1 MKNKILVFFLLI
13 TLCFCEVL
21 PVYADNDVESGETV
35 EIDSENLIEISTPE
49 EFLAFAEACKLDIYS
64 LGKVVELKAEIN
76 IGGLEFEGVSYFNGT
91 FHGNGFTIKGMNLKE
106 KGSQQGLFRYIGEL
120 GIVADLNVVG
130 VVSPEGSQEEIG
142 GIAGVNYGTIKNCT
156 FTGAVSGQKSV
167 GAIVG
172 INKSYGQIFE
182 CRSNAIVL
190 ATDYTGGIAG
200 VNEGIIDACTN
211 DSRVNIEE
219 LDPVLDLAGM
229 DISDLNIAQTIV
241 ARNNTGGIAG
251 KSSGVISNCT
261 NSGAIGYEHTG
272 YNVGGIVGYQ
282 NGVVLKCTN
291 MGTVYGRKDVGG
303 IVGQAEPYIASEY
316 LSEQVEQTRND
327 INRINRTMN
336 NLSYNLEKNSK
347 EAKVY
352 ADALAA
358 QFESTSGSLADRF
371 EQMEDAIPKD
381 NPEAQKCM
389 DNINAAMKRI
399 EEIRDKEG
407 ALTQDDLDEIERQM
421 TIIEENTKR
430 LAEISEETNGNTSSG
445 TLGNIQN
452 PESQNNVQ
460 GLVDSLQKSMDS
472 LTNGLNALTK
482 QTEAALNH
490 LEDSTAVIRGE
501 KNYIVD
507 VSSIKTAAEMDGV
520 ISGCV
525 NKGIVAADLNV
536 GGIAGTMNIE
546 YGDDPE
552 MDLDFSEDLDIA
564 MSSEVNN
571 VIIDSINYASV
582 NGKKSCAGSVVGLQE
597 MGLLYQ
603 CEGYGHVNA
612 EAGTY
617 AGGIAGKSSGTIE
630 KSYAMLDVTAKDYVG
645 GITGE
650 GNHIL
655 NCLSI
660 VKIEADGERIG
671 AVAGYYDEEGTITG
685 NYFVR
690 DSYDALDDISY
701 AGVAEAMSYE
711 EIMQLEGIPE
721 GFTQV
726 QVTFEVED
734 ELICETMVAYGS
746 SLTEAD
752 FPVLEERDGY
762 YIVWP
767 EKSVYTD
774 ICNNLT
780 VTAEYVP
787 WTQSIAAGTEN
798 SGKPLFI
805 AVGEFYE
812 GTALHILEEETDFVM
827 PSERMNLLYSHDWTI
842 LSEEEKQFDKV
853 EGHFYVPH
861 SPKGVIQVWFETDA
875 GWETADT
882 TMDGSYVVAE
892 IPYEAA
898 FAIVELQLDNT
909 GLYLTIG
916 AGVLVLILVI
926 SIIIVHNKRKK
937 KAQ

>member
-1 MKNKILVFFLLI
+1 MKNKIFVFFLLI
-13 TLCFCEVL
+13 ALCFCEVM
-21 PVYADNDVESGETV
+21 PVYADNDVDAAKAV

-49 EFLAFAEACKLDIYS
+49 EFLAFAQDCKLDIYS

-76 IGGLEFEGVSYFNGT
+76 ISGLEFEGISYFNGI
-91 FHGNGFTIKGMNLKE
+91 FHGNGYTIKGMNLKE

-167 GAIVG
+167 GAIAG
-172 INKSYGQIFE
+172 INKSLGQILE
-182 CRSNAIVL
+182 CKSNAIVL
-190 ATDYTGGIAG
+190 ATDYSGGIVG
-200 VNEGIIDACTN
+200 VNEGIVDACVN
-211 DSRVNIEE
+211 ESKVNIEE

-229 DISDLNIAQTIV
+229 DMGDLNIAQTIV

-251 KSSGVISNCT
+251 KSSGIIRNCT
-261 NSGAIGYEHTG
+261 NNATIGYEHTG
-272 YNVGGIVGYQ
+272 YNVGGIAGYQ
-282 NGVVLKCTN
+282 NGVIIDCVNT
-291 MGTVYGRKDVGG
+291 GTVYGRKDVGG

-316 LSEQVEQTRND
+316 LSEQVEQTKND
-327 INRINRTMN
+327 INRMNRTLN

-352 ADALAA
+352 ADALAV
-358 QFESTSGSLADRF
+358 QFEGTSGSLADRF
-371 EQMEDAIPKD
+371 EQMEDAVPKD
-381 NPEAQKCM
+381 NPEAEKCM
-389 DNINAAMKRI
+389 DNINAAMNRI
-399 EEIRDKEG
+399 EEIRNKEG
-407 ALTQDDLDEIERQM
+407 ALTQEDLEEIERQM
-421 TIIEENTKR
+421 AIIEENTER
-430 LAEISEETNGNTSSG
+430 LAEITEAENGNSSNANSGNSYDAATS
-445 TLGNIQN
+445 
-452 PESQNNVQ
+452 NNVQ
-460 GLVDSLQKSMDS
+460 GLIDSLQKSMDS
-472 LTNGLNALTK
+472 LTNGLNSLTK
-482 QTEAALNH
+482 QTESALNH
-490 LEDSTAVIRGE
+490 LENNTAVIRGE
-501 KNYIVD
+501 KSYIVD
-507 VSSIKTAAEMDGV
+507 VSSVKTASEMDGV

-525 NKGIVAADLNV
+525 NKGVVSADLNV
-536 GGIAGTMNIE
+536 GGVAGTMNIE

-552 MDLDFSEDLDIA
+552 VDLDLSEELDIA

-571 VIIDSINYASV
+571 VIIGSINHAGI
-582 NGKKSCAGSVVGLQE
+582 NGKKSCAGSIVGLQE

-612 EAGTY
+612 DAGSY

-645 GITGE
+645 GIAGE

-655 NCLSI
+655 DCFSV
-660 VKIEADGERIG
+660 VKIDADGERIG
-671 AVAGYYDEEGTITG
+671 AVAGYYDEKGTISR
-685 NYFVR
+685 NYFVK
-690 DSYDALDDISY
+690 DTYDALDDISY
-701 AGVAEAMSYE
+701 AGVAEPMPYE
-711 EIMQLEGIPE
+711 DMMQLEGIPE

-734 ELICETMVAYGS
+734 ELICETMVAYGT

-752 FPVLEERDGY
+752 LPVIAEREGY
-762 YIVWP
+762 YIEWP
-767 EKSVYTD
+767 EKAVYTD
-774 ICNNLT
+774 IRNNLT

-787 WTQSIAAGTEN
+787 WTQSIATGTEN

-812 GTALHILEEETDFVM
+812 GTQLRILEEETAFAM

-853 EGHFYVPH
+853 EGHFYVPD
-861 SPKGVIQVWFETDA
+861 SLEGVIQVWIETDA
-875 GWETADT
+875 GWGT
-882 TMDGSYVVAE
+882 TEYTVDGSYVVAE
-892 IPYEAA
+892 LPFEAA
-898 FAIVELQLDNT
+898 FAVVELQLDNT

-916 AGVLVLILVI
+916 AGIAVLILVI

>member
-13 TLCFCEVL
+13 TLCFCEVST
-21 PVYADNDVESGETV
+21 VYADNDNNASDIV
-35 EIDSENLIEISTPE
+35 EIDKENLIEISTTE
-49 EFLAFAEACKLDIYS
+49 EFLAFAKACKLDIYS
-64 LGKVVELKAEIN
+64 LGKVVELKADIN
-76 IGGLEFEGVSYFNGT
+76 ISGHEFEGISYFNGT
-91 FHGNGFTIKGMNLKE
+91 FHGNGYAIRGMNLKE

-120 GIVADLNVVG
+120 GIVADLNVYG

-167 GAIVG
+167 GAIAG

-182 CRSNAIVL
+182 CTSNAIVL
-190 ATDYTGGIAG
+190 ATDYSGGIAG
-200 VNEGIIDACTN
+200 VNEGIIDACIN
-211 DSRVNIEE
+211 ESKVNIEE

-229 DISDLNIAQTIV
+229 DMGDLNIAQTIV

-251 KSSGVISNCT
+251 KSSGIIRNCT
-261 NSGAIGYEHTG
+261 NNATVGYEHTG
-272 YNVGGIVGYQ
+272 YNVGGIAGYQ
-282 NGVVLKCTN
+282 NGVIIDCVNT
-291 MGTVYGRKDVGG
+291 GTIYGRKDVGG

-316 LSEQVEQTRND
+316 LSEQVEQTKND
-327 INRINRTMN
+327 INRMNRTLN

-347 EAKVY
+347 ETKVY

-358 QFESTSGSLADRF
+358 QFEATSGSMSDRF
-371 EQMEDAIPKD
+371 EQMEDAMPQD

-389 DNINAAMKRI
+389 DNINAAMERI
-399 EEIRDKEG
+399 EEIRNKDGE
-407 ALTQDDLDEIERQM
+407 LTQDDLEEIERQM
-421 TIIEENTKR
+421 AIIEENTER
-430 LAEISEETNGNTSSG
+430 LAEISEAENGNSSGG
-445 TLGNIQN
+445 TLGNTQDT
-452 PESQNNVQ
+452 ESQNNVQ
-460 GLVDSLQKSMDS
+460 GLIDSLQKSMDS
-472 LTNGLNALTK
+472 LTNGLNTLTK
-482 QTEAALNH
+482 QTESALNH
-490 LEDSTAVIRGE
+490 LDDSTAVIRGE
-501 KNYIVD
+501 KSYIVD
-507 VSSIKTAAEMDGV
+507 VSSIKTASEMDGV

-525 NKGIVAADLNV
+525 NRGVVQADLNV

-552 MDLDFSEDLDIA
+552 VDLDLSEDLDIA

-571 VIIDSINYASV
+571 VIMGSINYAGI

-603 CEGYGHVNA
+603 CEGYGHVRA
-612 EAGTY
+612 EAGNY

-645 GITGE
+645 GIAGE
-650 GNHIL
+650 GNHII
-655 NCLSI
+655 NCLSV

-671 AVAGYYDEEGTITG
+671 AVAGYCDEKGTITG

-690 DSYDALDDISY
+690 DKFEALDDISY
-701 AGVAEAMSYE
+701 AGMAEQMSYE
-711 EIMQLEGIPE
+711 DMMQLEGIPE

-734 ELICETMVAYGS
+734 ELICETMVAYGT

-752 FPVLEERDGY
+752 FPELEEREGY
-762 YIVWP
+762 YIEWP
-767 EKSVYTD
+767 EKAVYTD
-774 ICNNLT
+774 IRNNLT

-787 WTQSIAAGTEN
+787 WTQSIATGTEN

-812 GTALHILEEETDFVM
+812 GTQLHILEEKTDFAM

-842 LSEEEKQFDKV
+842 LSEEEMQFDKV
-853 EGHFYVPH
+853 EGHFYVPD
-861 SPKGVIQVWFETDA
+861 SLEGVIQVWIKTDA
-875 GWETADT
+875 GWGTAEYT
-882 TMDGSYVVAE
+882 VDGSYVVAE
-892 IPYEAA
+892 IPFEAT

-916 AGVLVLILVI
+916 AGIIVLILVI
-926 SIIIVHNKRKK
+926 SVILVHNKRKK
-937 KAQ
+937 NA

>member
-21 PVYADNDVESGETV
+21 PVYADNDVKSGETV

-49 EFLAFAEACKLDIYS
+49 EFVDFAEACKLDIYS
-64 LGKVVELKAEIN
+64 LGKVVELKTDIN
-76 IGGLEFEGVSYFNGT
+76 ISGFEFEGIAYFNGT
-91 FHGNGFTIKGMNLKE
+91 FHGNGYTIKGMNLKE

-120 GIVADLNVVG
+120 GIVADLNVIG

-142 GIAGVNYGTIKNCT
+142 GIVGVNYGTIINCS

-167 GAIVG
+167 GAIAG

-182 CRSNAIVL
+182 CKTNAVVL

-211 DSRVNIEE
+211 ESRVNIEE

-282 NGVVLKCTN
+282 NGVVLNCTN

-316 LSEQVEQTRND
+316 LSEQVEQTKND

-352 ADALAA
+352 ADALAV

-389 DNINAAMKRI
+389 DNINASMKRI

-430 LAEISEETNGNTSSG
+430 LAEISEAENGNFSDGNSYDEETS
-445 TLGNIQN
+445 
-452 PESQNNVQ
+452 NNVQ

-472 LTNGLNALTK
+472 LTNGLNTLTK
-482 QTEAALNH
+482 QAESALNH
-490 LEDSTAVIRGE
+490 LENNTAVIRGE
-501 KNYIVD
+501 KSYIVD
-507 VSSIKTAAEMDGV
+507 VSSIKTASEMDGV

-525 NKGIVAADLNV
+525 NKGIIAADLNV

-552 MDLDFSEDLDIA
+552 VDLDLSKDLDIA
-564 MSSEVNN
+564 TSSEVNN
-571 VIIDSINYASV
+571 VIMDSINYAGI
-582 NGKKSCAGSVVGLQE
+582 NGKKSCAGSIVGLQE

-612 EAGTY
+612 DAGNY
-617 AGGIAGKSSGTIE
+617 AGGIVGKSSGTIE

-645 GITGE
+645 GIAGE

-655 NCLSI
+655 NCLSV
-660 VKIEADGERIG
+660 VKIDADGERIG
-671 AVAGYYDEEGTITG
+671 AVAGYYDEEGSIIG

-690 DSYDALDDISY
+690 DNYDALDDISY
-701 AGVAEAMSYE
+701 AGVAEPMSYE
-711 EIMQLEGIPE
+711 DMMQLEGIPE

-734 ELICETMVAYGS
+734 ELICETMVAYGT

-752 FPVLEERDGY
+752 FPELEEREGY
-762 YIVWP
+762 YIEWP

-787 WTQSIAAGTEN
+787 WTQSISSGTEN

-812 GTALHILEEETDFVM
+812 GTRLHILEEETDFAM

-842 LSEEEKQFDKV
+842 LSEEENRFDKI

-861 SPKGVIQVWFETDA
+861 SPEGVIQVWCKTDA